1 MGMLPIRLTVYGDK
15 NHTYLIIKR
24 KEIKYDRDQFSIS
37 LSNLKK
43 SDWERF
49 EN

>member
-1 MGMLPIRLTVYGDK
+1 M
-15 NHTYLIIKR
+15 N
-24 KEIKYDRDQFSIS
+24 RDQFSIS

-49 EN
+49 EELSSSFLSVEFAGL